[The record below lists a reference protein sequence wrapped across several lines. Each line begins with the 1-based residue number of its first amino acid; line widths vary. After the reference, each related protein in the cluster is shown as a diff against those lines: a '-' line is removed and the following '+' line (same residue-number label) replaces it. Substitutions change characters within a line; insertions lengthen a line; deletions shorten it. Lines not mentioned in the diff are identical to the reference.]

1 MRYNRKSGQFNPIGR
16 VTATFKYK
24 KYEAMLTVIICA
36 LNEEKTIGQVVKYC
50 FSEPAVA
57 EVIVVDDKSE
67 DNTVN
72 RAKQAGAKIIISAS
86 RGKGLSMKEGIDASA
101 NEVIIFLDADID
113 PYPEGSIAKLAA
125 PLLNDEA
132 DFVKGAF
139 VRNAGRV
146 TELVAKPL
154 LAILFPGLSHFSQPL
169 SGMIAG
175 KKSYFRKIE
184 FFNDYG
190 VDIGILIDMYLMKA
204 RVQEVNIGYI
214 ENKSKP
220 WEALGK
226 MSGEVSRAIISKAQ
240 RYGSDEFTKENVNTL
255 EAIQREMNNALR
267 ENLSVHQ
274 KLIVLDMDDT
284 ILINRFIDECA
295 DGFGFK
301 PKLEELR
308 FNEKDPVILTKQ
320 IGLLLRNKTM
330 DDLLNVISSMKM
342 AENIKEAVSFYK
354 QKGYLVGIISHSYTL
369 AANYVKQQI
378 GADFS
383 VAHQLE
389 FFEGKATGEV
399 HLPSYFF
406 GSPESIC
413 GHPFCKTNALQH
425 ICEKHNVNMKNC
437 IAVGDS
443 KDDRCIITYAG
454 KGVAFCTTD
463 EMLEKIADKS
473 IKERNFEPLL
483 ALA

>member
-1 MRYNRKSGQFNPIGR
+1 
-16 VTATFKYK
+16 
-24 KYEAMLTVIICA
+24 MLTVIIPA

-50 FSEPAVA
+50 LSEPSVT

-67 DNTVN
+67 DNTK
-72 RAKQAGAKIIISAS
+72 AIATAAGATVIISAS
-86 RGKGLSMKEGIDASA
+86 RGKGISMKEGIDAST
-101 NEVIIFLDADID
+101 NEFIIFLDADID

-125 PLLNDEA
+125 PLLNNEA

-139 VRNAGRV
+139 ARNAGRV

-154 LAILFPGLSHFSQPL
+154 LAIIFPGLSHFSQPL

-175 KKSYFRKIE
+175 KKSFFRKIE

-226 MSGEVSRAIISKAQ
+226 MSGEVSRAIISRARQ
-240 RYGSDEFTKENVNTL
+240 YHNDEFTKENVNSL
-255 EAIQREMNNALR
+255 EAIQREMNNVLR
-267 ENLSVHQ
+267 ENLSVYH
-274 KLIVLDMDDT
+274 KMIVFDMDDT

-295 DGFGFK
+295 NAFGFK
-301 PKLEELR
+301 PKLDELR
-308 FNEKDPVILTKQ
+308 FSEKDPIILTKR
-320 IGLLLRNKTM
+320 IGLLLKNKTI
-330 DDLLNVISSMKM
+330 DDLLHVISNMDM
-342 AENIKEAVSFYK
+342 AENIKEVVSIYK

-369 AANYVKQQI
+369 VTNYVKQQI

-383 VAHQLE
+383 VSHQLE

-399 HLPSYFF
+399 NLPSYFF
-406 GSPESIC
+406 GSPESVC
-413 GHPFCKTNALQH
+413 GHSFCKTNALQH
-425 ICEKHNVNMKNC
+425 VCEKYNVSMKNC

-443 KDDRCIITYAG
+443 KDDRCMITYAG

-463 EMLEKIADKS
+463 ELLEKIADS
-473 IKERNFEPLL
+473 TIKTRNFEPLL

>member
-1 MRYNRKSGQFNPIGR
+1 
-16 VTATFKYK
+16 
-24 KYEAMLTVIICA
+24 MLTVIIPA
-36 LNEEKTIGQVVKYC
+36 LNEEKTIRQVIKYC
-50 FSEPAVA
+50 LSEPGVS
-57 EVIVVDDKSE
+57 EIIVVDDKSE
-67 DNTVN
+67 DNTAAIA
-72 RAKQAGAKIIISAS
+72 REGGAKVIISAS
-86 RGKGLSMKEGIDASA
+86 RGKGISMKEGINAST
-101 NEVIIFLDADID
+101 NEFLIFLDADID
-113 PYPEGSIAKLAA
+113 PYPEKSIEKLAG
-125 PLLNDEA
+125 PLLTDEA

-139 VRNAGRV
+139 ARNAGRV

-154 LAILFPGLSHFSQPL
+154 LAIIFPGLSHFSQPL

-175 KKSYFRKIE
+175 KKSFFKKIE

-204 RVQEVNIGYI
+204 RVQEINIGYI

-240 RYGSDEFTKENVNTL
+240 RQHNNELTQESVNTI
-255 EAIQREMNNALR
+255 EAIQREMNNVLR
-267 ENLSVHQ
+267 ENLSAYQ
-274 KLIVLDMDDT
+274 KMIVLDMDGT

-295 DGFGFK
+295 DAFGFK
-301 PKLEELR
+301 LKLDELR
-308 FNEKDPVILTKQ
+308 FSEKDPIILTKR
-320 IGLLLRNKTM
+320 IGLLLKNKTI
-330 DDLLNVISSMKM
+330 DDLLNVISSMEM
-342 AENIKEAVSFYK
+342 AENIKQVVQACK
-354 QKGYLVGIISHSYTL
+354 QKGYLVGIISHSFTL
-369 AANYVKQQI
+369 ITNYVKQQI

-399 HLPSYFF
+399 NLPSYFF

-413 GHPFCKTNALQH
+413 GHSFCKTNALQH
-425 ICEKHNVNMKNC
+425 ICGKYNVNMKNC

-443 KDDRCIITYAG
+443 KDDRCIVTYAG

-463 EMLEKIADKS
+463 EMLEKIADSS
-473 IKERNFEPLL
+473 IKVRNFEPLL

>member
-1 MRYNRKSGQFNPIGR
+1 MFSVVVP
-16 VTATFKYK
+16 
-24 KYEAMLTVIICA
+24 A
-36 LNEEKTIGQVVKYC
+36 LNEEKTIEQVVSFC
-50 FSEPAVA
+50 LADPLVS

-67 DNTVN
+67 DRTVSL
-72 RAKQAGAKIIISAS
+72 AEKAGAKVVISAT
-86 RGKGLSMKEGIDASA
+86 RGKGISMKEGIEASE
-101 NEVIIFLDADID
+101 NECIIFLDADID
-113 PYPEGSIAKLAA
+113 PYPERTIEKLGA
-125 PLLNDEA
+125 PLLDNEA

-139 VRNAGRV
+139 ARNAGRV

-154 LAILFPGLSHFSQPL
+154 LTILFPGLSHFSQPL

-175 KKSYFRKIE
+175 KKSFFNKIE

-204 RVQEVNIGYI
+204 RVKEVNIGYI

-226 MSGEVSRAIISKAQ
+226 MSGEVSRAILSKAQ
-240 RYGSDEFTKENVNTL
+240 RHQDNELTKESVNTL
-255 EAIQREMNNALR
+255 EAIQREMNNVLR
-267 ENLSVHQ
+267 EKLSAYQ
-274 KLIVLDMDDT
+274 RMILFDMDDT
-284 ILINRFIDECA
+284 ILINRFIDRCA
-295 DGFGFK
+295 TEFGFK
-301 PKLEELR
+301 LKLEELR
-308 FNEKDPVILTKQ
+308 FNEKDPIILTKR
-320 IGLLLRNKTM
+320 IGLLLKNKTM
-330 DDLLNVISSMKM
+330 DDLLHVISNMDM
-342 AENIKEAVSFYK
+342 AENINEVVKQYK

-369 AANYVKQQI
+369 ITNYVKQKI

-383 VAHQLE
+383 LAHQLE

-399 HLPSYFF
+399 NLPSYFF
-406 GSPESIC
+406 GSPESVC
-413 GHPFCKTNALQH
+413 GHSFCKTNALQH
-425 ICEKHNVNMKNC
+425 VCEKYNVNMKNC

-443 KDDRCIITYAG
+443 RDDRCMLTYAG

-463 EMLEKIADKS
+463 EMLEKIADSS